1 MKPRIQ
7 TNITLERHN
16 KGMTEAITT
25 RKMPPAAKC
34 IIPYE
39 HLAAKAKDQ
48 VDYVL
53 EARVDRKQMALVI
66 GGADAVAYLMI
77 EGLAHGSPID
87 APALIGCAIS
97 FAAGAVIGILLGNFE
112 IDREIA
118 RLEDLLR
125 ADVLE
130 AEHRKEHAR
139 SWEELKAGYHHAV
152 VNSEGDLELRA
163 KPPNPFLTAIRRY
176 TGLGRQPMEFRPR
189 FAARHPEGT
198 SWSVRHWMHAAG
210 EAAKNAL
217 NGKPRK

>member
-1 MKPRIQ
+1 
-7 TNITLERHN
+7 
-16 KGMTEAITT
+16 MTEAVAPRT
-25 RKMPPAAKC
+25 KPQAAKY
-34 IIPYE
+34 IVLYE

-48 VDYVL
+48 IDYVL

-66 GGADAVAYLMI
+66 GGADAIAYLMI

-87 APALIGCAIS
+87 GPALAGCAIS

-125 ADVLE
+125 GDVME
-130 AEHRKEHAR
+130 AEHKKEHAL
-139 SWEELKAGYHHAV
+139 SWEELKAGFHHAV

-163 KPPNPFLTAIRRY
+163 RPPNPFLTAIRRY
-176 TGLGRQPMEFRPR
+176 TGLGRQPMLFTPR

-198 SWSVRHWMHAAG
+198 SWSLEHWMHQAG
-210 EAAKNAL
+210 EAAKKATRR
-217 NGKPRK
+217 KPSN